1 MIRPTVLETDE
12 SRNAAEK
19 ANRNLS
25 DIRLMII
32 DMVSKE
38 SVITYDLCVRCFLLH
53 SRYFFRGWITSGMI
67 KRIAAP
73 DTIIVQ
79 RIME

>member
-1 MIRPTVLETDE
+1 MIRPTILETDE

-25 DIRLMII
+25 DIRLMTI

-38 SVITYDLCVRCFLLH
+38 SVITYDLCVRRFLLH
-53 SRYFFRGWITSGMI
+53 SRT
-67 KRIAAP
+67 A
-73 DTIIVQ
+73 
-79 RIME
+79 